1 VGNEDDWP
9 SAGDGTPPSRT
20 EEEGLLEEDPVEEDK
35 LALEVKKIQ
44 PKKTTFSNRRNYR
57 TFGTAMT
64 HVALCVQ
71 NRGFKGS
78 LEVRKLY
85 RVLPDPE
92 AADHGLV
99 RIIDE
104 SGEDYLYPERFFTS
118 VSIPQTARRLFPRP
132 FRTPS
137 RRARSA

>member
-1 VGNEDDWP
+1 MARKQSD
-9 SAGDGTPPSRT
+9 
-20 EEEGLLEEDPVEEDK
+20 LK
-35 LALEVKKIQ
+35 
-44 PKKTTFSNRRNYR
+44 
-57 TFGTAMT
+57 

-71 NRGFKGS
+71 NRGYKAS

-118 VSIPQTARRLFPRP
+118 VSIPQTARRLFSRP